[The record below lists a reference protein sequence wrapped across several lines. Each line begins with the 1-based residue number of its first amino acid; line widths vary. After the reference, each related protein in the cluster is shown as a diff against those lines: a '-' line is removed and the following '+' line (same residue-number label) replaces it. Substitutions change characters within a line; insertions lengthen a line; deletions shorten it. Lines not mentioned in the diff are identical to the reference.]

1 MAPGRD
7 ESIQKNIDNA
17 RRTPVPTPEQAAAP
31 TPQPGKEKEKGS
43 DQPSQ
48 NKVSKSDHISLFGSN
63 YALLKTLE
71 AISFQSGGEM
81 YNSIA
86 YIRYWKRSENADTV
100 QGSSPVVENGL
111 SYKCLPSNLNFL
123 KDAGFDSIQFTQR
136 LNEWKGDY
144 TNRGPLDAPT
154 FTEAFNSNLQLPN
167 TFIGQTPL
175 VYNTKIDPTTFA
187 SASFPVDPKLAPAEA
202 AQNNPYTICP
212 PVNGGVKSA
221 NPNGGFNGF
230 IRRFLG
236 LGLQHNVTYGGLT
249 TSTDLANGGTVGT
262 IPDSSPPVEFPGV
275 WQFLFNPEEI
285 DWEGGP
291 EYGEAEAWAVTGE
304 DNAGRPLFWKYMKN
318 QRLTFS
324 KVVLNGYVFGKRVEN
339 LEKGLIDLFMKEDGE
354 NTFGP
359 PVLEFLWG
367 NKIFGPCVI
376 KDVRIKEKNW
386 DNGFLVNA
394 ELSFTLEKIPK
405 WVVNDGYVDVARPGR
420 QPFQGETFS
429 TPATPPPA
437 GGGENTPPGGAGGG
451 DQPRQQTQTNGY
463 TSDQLKKCAYLLG
476 VLRDQIWF
484 YKYDIKR
491 PQALNNTFINGTL
504 DPVSRYQYINSV
516 IDDYKRYFNYVVN
529 YKTKYYIFWD
539 NFLSYNDQAPWRQQ
553 LSSSISTKC
562 KKGNAQFN
570 FAHGEELRDSISYN
584 LFNYND
590 VINNLKRLE
599 LIANN
604 YFQTPDAC
612 VSEVLSK
619 VKSSYDSSKCKEIN
633 NATNAPTS

>member
-1 MAPGRD
+1 MATGAD
-7 ESIQKNIDNA
+7 ELRQQNIDSA
-17 RRTPVPTPEQAAAP
+17 RRTPVPTPEQAAAA
-31 TPQPGKEKEKGS
+31 TAQPAKENQKGS

-48 NKVSKSDHISLFGSN
+48 NEAPKSDHISLFGSN

-81 YNSIA
+81 YNAVA

-123 KDAGFDSIQFTQR
+123 KDAGFNSKQFNTIYS
-136 LNEWKGDY
+136 EWKGDY
-144 TNRGPLDAPT
+144 SYRLPLDAPK

-167 TFIGQTPL
+167 TFTGQTPL
-175 VYNTKIDPTTFA
+175 VYDTKIDPTTFA
-187 SASFPVDPKLAPAEA
+187 SASFPVDPKLAPVEA
-202 AQNNPYTICP
+202 AQNNPYTVCP

-367 NKIFGPCVI
+367 NKVFGPCVI

-386 DNGFLVNA
+386 DNGYLVNA

-420 QPFQGETFS
+420 QPFQGETFA
-429 TPATPPPA
+429 TAATPPPPPP
-437 GGGENTPPGGAGGG
+437 GENTPPAAGGG
-451 DQPRQQTQTNGY
+451 DTQQQQQQQQTQTPLSKCVALGRG
-463 TSDQLKKCAYLLG
+463 KKCIPNLQNYLRSKPPSS
-476 VLRDQIWF
+476 LR
-484 YKYDIKR
+484 
-491 PQALNNTFINGTL
+491 
-504 DPVSRYQYINSV
+504 S
-516 IDDYKRYFNYVVN
+516 IDSLRNFVPTAASEY
-529 YKTKYYIFWD
+529 TKYYKKYVKSNPYSTLGQFNRTIAPRGFCSD
-539 NFLSYNDQAPWRQQ
+539 TSIQQEVNRLDTLYHNISNLSKGYNEYRANVNQYYDLLTRCSAVMANEYNS
-553 LSSSISTKC
+553 LYTNSKCDIVINSSSDKSETLSDISNCNK
-562 KKGNAQFN
+562 
-570 FAHGEELRDSISYN
+570 
-584 LFNYND
+584 
-590 VINNLKRLE
+590 
-599 LIANN
+599 
-604 YFQTPDAC
+604 
-612 VSEVLSK
+612 
-619 VKSSYDSSKCKEIN
+619 
-633 NATNAPTS
+633 